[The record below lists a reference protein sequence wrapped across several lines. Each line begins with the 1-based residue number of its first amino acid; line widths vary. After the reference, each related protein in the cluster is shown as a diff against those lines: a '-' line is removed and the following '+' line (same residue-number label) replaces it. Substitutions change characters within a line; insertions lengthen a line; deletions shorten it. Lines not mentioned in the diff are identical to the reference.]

1 MILKKTIVLCLS
13 LMPLAGAVAQKS
25 TQLKNIQ
32 QKEVTRIVTTLAADD
47 MMGRQTFTPGIEKAA
62 DFISA
67 EFKSIGLQPLAGDTD
82 YKQEF
87 KMYALKPS
95 KTDVTLNKQSLNP
108 DEFFYST
115 VHRKFEWEEKA
126 PKPVFIGE
134 NDDFRQG
141 INTAR
146 KLDKDVLVMVHPKH
160 QEMFKRYANSFR
172 QTRPVAELGKGNT
185 LIFVLS
191 PLTEVTSF
199 NIEIKNDV
207 EEMPLA
213 NVAGM
218 IPGKRADEYV
228 VFSGHYDHIGTMKA
242 VAGDSIAN
250 GADDDASGT
259 TAVITLARHFQK
271 QGKPERTL
279 IFVAFTAEEIG
290 GFGSQH
296 FSKQL
301 NPDEIVAMFNIEMIG
316 KGSKFGPNS
325 AYITG
330 FEKSDFGT
338 LLQQAVKGTPYS
350 FHPDPYP
357 GQNLFYRSDNATLAR
372 LGVPAHTISS
382 VQIDQ
387 DKLYHSVNDEVESL
401 DMAHMTNMIK
411 AIAMGAKDF
420 VQGKKTP
427 KRVDKT
433 QVQ

>member
-1 MILKKTIVLCLS
+1 MTSKKTFALCLA
-13 LMPLAGAVAQKS
+13 LLPLSGAFAQKH
-25 TQLKNIQ
+25 ID
-32 QKEVTRIVTTLAADD
+32 QKDVTRIIKTLAADD
-47 MMGRQTFTPGIEKAA
+47 MMGRKTFTPGIEKAA

-67 EFKSIGLQPLAGDTD
+67 EFKSIGLKPLAGDTD

-87 KMYALKPS
+87 KMYTLTSEKADIEIDGTQVKP
-95 KTDVTLNKQSLNP
+95 
-108 DEFFYST
+108 EAFFYST
-115 VHRKFEWEEKA
+115 THQKIEWEDKA
-126 PKPVFIGE
+126 PQPIVIGE
-134 NDDFRQG
+134 ADDFRAAF
-141 INTAR
+141 NKAR
-146 KLDKDVLVMVHPKH
+146 RSTKDAVVLVHPKH
-160 QEMFKRYANSFR
+160 QDMFNRYAGFFKQAS
-172 QTRPVAELGKGNT
+172 PVTETGKGPT
-185 LIFVLS
+185 MVYVLTDKTQIS
-191 PLTEVTSF
+191 SF
-199 NIEIKNDV
+199 DIEIKNKV
-207 EEMPLA
+207 NEMSLA

-218 IPGKRADEYV
+218 IPGKRAKEYV
-228 VFSGHYDHIGTMKA
+228 VFSGHYDHIGIEKP

-259 TAVITLARHFQK
+259 TAVITLAKHFKK

-316 KGSKFGPNS
+316 KGSKFGPNT

-338 LLQQAVKGTPYS
+338 LLQQAVKGTAYS

-357 GQNLFYRSDNATLAR
+357 KENLFYRSDNATLAR

-387 DKLYHSVNDEVESL
+387 DKLYHSVDDEVESL

-411 AIAMGAKDF
+411 AVALGAKDF
-420 VQGKKTP
+420 VAGKKTP
-427 KRVDKT
+427 KRVDKA

>member
-1 MILKKTIVLCLS
+1 MTFRKTLALGLALLPLS
-13 LMPLAGAVAQKS
+13 GAFAQKDI
-25 TQLKNIQ
+25 K
-32 QKEVTRIVTTLAADD
+32 QKDVARIINTLAADE
-47 MMGRQTFTPGIEKAA
+47 MMGRKTFTPGIDKAA
-62 DFISA
+62 NFISD
-67 EFKSIGLQPLAGDTD
+67 EFKKAGLQPLAGDTD
-82 YKQEF
+82 FKQEF
-87 KMYALKPS
+87 KMYSLTSDKADIEINGKRVKPE
-95 KTDVTLNKQSLNP
+95 
-108 DEFFYST
+108 EFFYST
-115 VHRKFEWEEKA
+115 VHRKVEWEDKA

-141 INTAR
+141 INKAR
-146 KLDKDVLVMVHPKH
+146 QQKKDLLVMVHPKH
-160 QEMFKRYANSFR
+160 QEMFSRYAEYFKQSS
-172 QTRPVAELGKGNT
+172 PVTELGKGST
-185 LIFVLS
+185 LIYVLS

-199 NIEIKNDV
+199 DVEIKNEV
-207 EEMPLA
+207 KEMDLA

-218 IPGKRADEYV
+218 IPGKRANEYI
-228 VFSGHYDHIGTMKA
+228 VFSGHYDHIGFQKA
-242 VAGDSIAN
+242 VDGDSIAN
-250 GADDDASGT
+250 GADDDASGI
-259 TAVITLARHFQK
+259 TAVITLANHFKK
-271 QGKPERTL
+271 QPKPERTL
-279 IFVAFTAEEIG
+279 LFVAFTAEEIG
-290 GFGSQH
+290 GYGSQH

-330 FEKSDFGT
+330 FDKSDFGL

-382 VQIDQ
+382 VQIDK
-387 DKLYHSVNDEVESL
+387 DKLYHSVDDEVSSL

-411 AIAMGAKDF
+411 AVALGAKDF

>member
-1 MILKKTIVLCLS
+1 
-13 LMPLAGAVAQKS
+13 
-25 TQLKNIQ
+25 
-32 QKEVTRIVTTLAADD
+32 
-47 MMGRQTFTPGIEKAA
+47 
-62 DFISA
+62 
-67 EFKSIGLQPLAGDTD
+67 
-82 YKQEF
+82 
-87 KMYALKPS
+87 MYALKPG
-95 KTDVTLNKQSLNP
+95 KADVTLNKQYLNP

-126 PKPVFIGE
+126 PQPVFIGE

-141 INTAR
+141 LTAAR
-146 KLDKDVLVMVHPKH
+146 RLNKDVLVVVHPKH
-160 QEMFKRYANSFR
+160 QEAFKRYAGSFR
-172 QTRPVAELGKGNT
+172 QPRPVMELGKGNT

-199 NIEIKNDV
+199 NIEIKNEV

-218 IPGKRADEYV
+218 IPGKRANEFV
-228 VFSGHYDHIGTMKA
+228 VFSGHYDHIGIMKP

-259 TAVITLARHFQK
+259 TAVITLARHFKK
-271 QGKPERTL
+271 QPKPERTL

-290 GFGSQH
+290 GFGSQY
-296 FSKQL
+296 FSQQL

-316 KGSKFGPNS
+316 KGSKFGPHS
-325 AYITG
+325 AYVTG
-330 FEKSDFGT
+330 FEKSNFGT

-357 GQNLFYRSDNATLAR
+357 SQNLFYRSDNATLAR

-411 AIAMGAKDF
+411 AVALGAKDF

>member
-1 MILKKTIVLCLS
+1 MMLRKTLALGLVLLPLS
-13 LMPLAGAVAQKS
+13 GAFAQKDI
-25 TQLKNIQ
+25 K
-32 QKEVTRIVTTLAADD
+32 QKDVARIVNTLAADD
-47 MMGRQTFTPGIEKAA
+47 MMGRKTFTPGIEKAA
-62 DFISA
+62 EFISS
-67 EFKSIGLQPLAGDTD
+67 EFKKAGLQPLAGDTD
-82 YKQEF
+82 FKQEF
-87 KMYALKPS
+87 KMYSLSPDKADIEINGKQLKPE
-95 KTDVTLNKQSLNP
+95 
-108 DEFFYST
+108 EFFYST
-115 VHRKFEWEEKA
+115 VHRKVEWEDKA

-141 INTAR
+141 INKAR
-146 KLDKDVLVMVHPKH
+146 QQKKDLLVMVHPKH
-160 QEMFKRYANSFR
+160 QEMFSRYAEYFKQSS
-172 QTRPVAELGKGNT
+172 PVTELGKGST

-191 PLTEVTSF
+191 PLTEVTSLDA
-199 NIEIKNDV
+199 EIKNEV
-207 EEMPLA
+207 KEMNLA

-218 IPGKRADEYV
+218 IPGKRAKEYI
-228 VFSGHYDHIGTMKA
+228 VFSGHYDHIGFQKA
-242 VAGDSIAN
+242 VDGDSIAN
-250 GADDDASGT
+250 GADDDASGI
-259 TAVITLARHFQK
+259 TAVITLANHFKK
-271 QGKPERTL
+271 QPKPERTL
-279 IFVAFTAEEIG
+279 LFVAFTAEEIG
-290 GFGSQH
+290 GYGSQH
-296 FSKQL
+296 FSRQL

-330 FEKSDFGT
+330 FDKSDFGA

-382 VQIDQ
+382 VQIDK
-387 DKLYHSVNDEVESL
+387 DKLYHSVDDEVSSL

-411 AIAMGAKDF
+411 AVALGAKDF

>member
-1 MILKKTIVLCLS
+1 MIYKKTLTLCLS
-13 LMPLAGAVAQKS
+13 LLPFTGVFAQKD
-25 TQLKNIQ
+25 IQ
-32 QKEVTRIVTTLAADD
+32 QKDVERIIRTLAADD
-47 MMGRQTFTPGIEKAA
+47 MMGRKTFTPGVEKAA
-62 DFISA
+62 DFISN
-67 EFKSIGLQPLAGDTD
+67 EFKQIGLQPLAGDTD
-82 YKQEF
+82 FKQEF
-87 KMYALKPS
+87 KVFTLKPS
-95 KTDVTLNKQSLNP
+95 KADIEINGSRLKP
-108 DEFFYST
+108 EEFFFST
-115 VHRKFEWEEKA
+115 VHRKVEWEEKA
-126 PKPVFIGE
+126 PQPIFIGE

-141 INTAR
+141 INKAR
-146 KLDKDVLVMVHPKH
+146 RVEKDALVIIHPKH
-160 QEMFKRYANSFR
+160 QEMFNRYAGYFKQSA
-172 QTRPVAELGKGNT
+172 PVTELGKGNT
-185 LIFVLS
+185 KIFVLS
-191 PLTEVTSF
+191 PLTQVTSF
-199 NIEIKNDV
+199 DIEIKNDV
-207 EEMPLA
+207 EELPLA

-218 IPGKRADEYV
+218 IPGNRTDEYI
-228 VFSGHYDHIGTMKA
+228 VFSGHYDHIGTMQP

-259 TAVITLARHFQK
+259 TAVITLAKHFKK
-271 QGKPERTL
+271 QAKPERTL
-279 IFVAFTAEEIG
+279 LFVAFTAEEIG
-290 GFGSQH
+290 GYGSQH
-296 FSKQL
+296 FSQQL

-357 GQNLFYRSDNATLAR
+357 SQNLFYRSDNATLAR

-382 VQIDQ
+382 VQIDK
-387 DKLYHSVNDEVESL
+387 DKLYHSVDDEVESL

>member
-1 MILKKTIVLCLS
+1 MNLKKYLALS
-13 LMPLAGAVAQKS
+13 LVALPLSGAFAQKD
-25 TQLKNIQ
+25 IQ
-32 QKEVTRIVTTLAADD
+32 QQDVERIIKTLASDE
-47 MMGRQTFTPGIEKAA
+47 MRGRQTFTPGIDKAA

-67 EFKSIGLQPLAGDTD
+67 EFKKIGLQPLAGDTD
-82 YKQEF
+82 FKQEF
-87 KMYALKPS
+87 KMFRLKPE
-95 KTDVTLNKQSLNP
+95 KATVEINDKDLKP
-108 DEFFYST
+108 EEFFYT
-115 VHRKFEWEEKA
+115 TGHRKFEWEEKA
-126 PKPVFIGE
+126 PQPVFIGE
-134 NDDFRQG
+134 NDDFRKAFG
-141 INTAR
+141 AAMR
-146 KLDKDVLVMVHPKH
+146 GEKDALIVVHPKH
-160 QEMFKRYANSFR
+160 EAMFKRYAGFFKQSS
-172 QTRPVAELGKGNT
+172 PVMEIGKGAT
-185 LIFVLS
+185 HVFVLS
-191 PLTEVTSF
+191 PLTSLSSFEV
-199 NIEIKNDV
+199 EIKNEV
-207 EEMPLA
+207 EELSLA

-218 IPGKRADEYV
+218 IPGKRAQEYL
-228 VFSGHYDHIGTMKA
+228 VFSGHYDHIGILKP

-259 TAVITLARHFQK
+259 TAVITLAKHFKK
-271 QGKPERTL
+271 QPKPERTL

-290 GFGSQH
+290 GFGSQY

-325 AYITG
+325 AYVTG

-338 LLQQAVKGTPYS
+338 LLQQAVKGTTYS

-357 GQNLFYRSDNATLAR
+357 DQNLFYRSDNATLAK

-387 DKLYHSVNDEVESL
+387 DKLYHSVDDEVESL

-427 KRVDKT
+427 KRVDKA

>member
-1 MILKKTIVLCLS
+1 MKFKKLIALTFMALPV
-13 LMPLAGAVAQKS
+13 AGAFAQKD
-25 TQLKNIQ
+25 IQ
-32 QKEVTRIVTTLAADD
+32 QKDVERILKTLAADD
-47 MMGRQTFTPGIEKAA
+47 MMGRKAFTPGIEKAA

-67 EFKSIGLQPLAGDTD
+67 EFKKIGLKPLAGDTD
-82 YKQEF
+82 FKQEF
-87 KMYALKPS
+87 KMYTLKPE
-95 KTDVTLNKQSLNP
+95 KADVEINGERLKP
-108 DEFFYST
+108 EEFFYST
-115 VHRKFEWEEKA
+115 VHRKVEWEEKA
-126 PKPVFIGE
+126 PQPVFIGE
-134 NDDFRQG
+134 NDDLRAG
-141 INTAR
+141 IMNAR
-146 KLDKDVLVMVHPKH
+146 KAGKDVLVMVHPKH
-160 QEMFKRYANSFR
+160 SAMFNRYAGFFR
-172 QTRPVAELGKGNT
+172 QSSPVTELGKGPT
-185 LIFVLS
+185 MLFVLS
-191 PLTEVTSF
+191 SLNEVKSF
-199 NIEIKNDV
+199 DVEIKNEV
-207 EEMPLA
+207 EEMSLA
-213 NVAGM
+213 NVAGV
-218 IPGKRADEYV
+218 IPGKRANEYV
-228 VFSGHYDHIGTMKA
+228 VFSGHYDHIGIQKP

-259 TAVITLARHFQK
+259 TAVITLAKHFKK

-316 KGSKFGPNS
+316 KGSKFGPNT

-330 FEKSDFGT
+330 FEKSDFGA

-357 GQNLFYRSDNATLAR
+357 SQNLFYRSDNATLAR

-382 VQIDQ
+382 VQIDK
-387 DKLYHSVNDEVESL
+387 DKLYHSVDDEIESL
-401 DMAHMTNMIK
+401 DLAHMTNMIK

>member
-1 MILKKTIVLCLS
+1 MTSKKTFALCLA
-13 LMPLAGAVAQKS
+13 LLPLGSAFAQKH
-25 TQLKNIQ
+25 IV
-32 QKEVTRIVTTLAADD
+32 QKDVERIIKTLAHDD
-47 MMGRQTFTPGIEKAA
+47 MMGRKTFTPGIEKAA

-67 EFKSIGLQPLAGDTD
+67 EFKSIGLTPLAGDTD

-87 KMYALKPS
+87 KMYTLTSEKADIEIDGTQVKP
-95 KTDVTLNKQSLNP
+95 
-108 DEFFYST
+108 EAFFYST
-115 VHRKFEWEEKA
+115 THQKIEWEDKA
-126 PKPVFIGE
+126 PQPIVIGE
-134 NDDFRQG
+134 ADDFRAA
-141 INTAR
+141 INKAR
-146 KLDKDVLVMVHPKH
+146 RSTKDAMILVHPKH
-160 QEMFKRYANSFR
+160 QEMFNRYAGFFKQAS
-172 QTRPVAELGKGNT
+172 PVAELGKGPT
-185 LIFVLS
+185 LIFVLTDKAQIS
-191 PLTEVTSF
+191 SF
-199 NIEIKNDV
+199 DIEIKNKV
-207 EEMPLA
+207 NEMSLA

-218 IPGKRADEYV
+218 IPGKRANEYV
-228 VFSGHYDHIGTMKA
+228 VFSGHYDHIGISKP

-259 TAVITLARHFQK
+259 TAVITLAKHFKK

-316 KGSKFGPNS
+316 KGSKFGPNT

-338 LLQQAVKGTPYS
+338 LLQQAVKGTAYS

-357 GQNLFYRSDNATLAR
+357 KENLFYRSDNATLAR

-387 DKLYHSVNDEVESL
+387 DKLYHSVDDEVESL
-401 DMAHMTNMIK
+401 DLAHMTNMIK
-411 AIAMGAKDF
+411 AVALGAKDF
-420 VQGKKTP
+420 VAGKKTP
-427 KRVDKT
+427 KRVDKA